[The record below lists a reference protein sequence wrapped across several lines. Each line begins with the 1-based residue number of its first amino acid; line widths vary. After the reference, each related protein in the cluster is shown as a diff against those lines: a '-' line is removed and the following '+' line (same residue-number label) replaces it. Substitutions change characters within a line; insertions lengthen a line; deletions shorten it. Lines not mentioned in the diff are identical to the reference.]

1 VVAAAKPWGI
11 HMTDTQ
17 DKQRLF
23 DLVFGHMA
31 AQTVATAARLKVVDT
46 IGDGELTSTE
56 LATTIGTDAAVTAQL
71 CRALAALGILAEV
84 KSGQF
89 RLTET
94 GALLRTDRPDS
105 LYPFARV
112 FTDPAVQAAWREL
125 DTAVRTGESTFDTV
139 TGKSFI
145 EHVKGDPDLSA
156 FFPAALRRS
165 AAQTAEDLPGS
176 YDFAAFDT
184 VADIGGGPGVVL
196 AAILAAHPGL
206 RGILYDSAAAVAPA
220 PQFLAAA
227 GVADRCTVVPGD
239 IAAEAPAGADLYL
252 VKNVLHYGDD
262 ERAGTVLGNI
272 RRVIPPH
279 GRLLIVDPALPET
292 VDGSLPGTMY
302 LSDLH
307 MRLIGAG
314 RGRTQ
319 AEFESLCVRAGF
331 AVTKLTLLPPPIA
344 FSLIEAVTDD
354 SPR

>member
-1 VVAAAKPWGI
+1 
-11 HMTDTQ
+11 MTEVQ
-17 DKQRLF
+17 PKQRLV

-56 LATTIGTDAAVTAQL
+56 LAAAIGTDAAVTTQL
-71 CRALAALGILAEV
+71 CRALAALGILTEV

-89 RLTET
+89 RSTEA
-94 GALLRTDRPDS
+94 GALLRTDRTDS
-105 LYPFARV
+105 LYSFARV
-112 FTDPAVQAAWREL
+112 FTHPAIQAAWHEL
-125 DTAVRTGESTFDTV
+125 DTAVRTGASTFDTV
-139 TGKSFI
+139 SGKTFF
-145 EHVKGDPDLSA
+145 EYVAGDPELST
-156 FFPAALRRS
+156 FFPAALRQS
-165 AAQTAEDLPGS
+165 AAQTAAALPGS

-184 VADIGGGPGVVL
+184 VADIGGGNGTVL

-206 RGILYDSAAAVAPA
+206 RGILYDSGAAVAQSA
-220 PQFLAAA
+220 ATLTAA

-239 IAAEAPAGADLYL
+239 IGTEAPAGADLYL
-252 VKNVLHYGDD
+252 VKNVLHYADD
-262 ERAGTVLGNI
+262 EHAGTVLGNI
-272 RRVIPPH
+272 RRVTPPH

-307 MRLIGAG
+307 MRLMGLG

-319 AEFESLCVRAGF
+319 AEFESLCARAGF
-331 AVTKLTLLPPPIA
+331 TVTEHTLLPPPMA

-354 SPR
+354 SHR

>member
-1 VVAAAKPWGI
+1 MTEAK
-11 HMTDTQ
+11 H
-17 DKQRLF
+17 KQRLV
-23 DLVFGHMA
+23 DLAFGHMA
-31 AQTVATAARLKVVDT
+31 AQTVATAARLKLADT
-46 IGDGELTSTE
+46 FGDDERTSTE
-56 LATTIGTDAAVTAQL
+56 LAAALGTDVAVTTQL
-71 CRALAALGILAEV
+71 CRALAALGVLTEV

-94 GALLRTDRPDS
+94 GDLLRTDRADS
-105 LYPFARV
+105 LHSFTRV
-112 FTDPAVQAAWREL
+112 FTDPAIQATWREL
-125 DTAVRTGESTFDTV
+125 DTAVRTGDSTFDAV

-145 EHVKGDPDLSA
+145 EYVKGDADLST
-156 FFPAALRRS
+156 FFPAALRGS
-165 AAQTAEDLPGS
+165 AAQTAADLPGS
-176 YDFAAFDT
+176 YDFAAFTT
-184 VADIGGGPGVVL
+184 VADIGGGPGAVL

-206 RGILYDSAAAVAPA
+206 RGILYDAAPAVAPA
-220 PQFLAAA
+220 AQILAAA

-239 IAAEAPAGADLYL
+239 ILAEAPAGADLYL
-252 VKNVLHYGDD
+252 LKNVLHYGDD
-262 ERAGTVLGNI
+262 ERAVTVLGNV

-307 MRLIGAG
+307 MRLIGGG

-331 AVTKLTLLPPPIA
+331 AVTKLTLLPAPMA

-354 SPR
+354 SHR

>member
-1 VVAAAKPWGI
+1 MTEAK
-11 HMTDTQ
+11 H
-17 DKQRLF
+17 KQRLF
-23 DLVFGHMA
+23 ELVFGHMA

-46 IGDGELTSTE
+46 FGDGELTSTE
-56 LATTIGTDAAVTAQL
+56 LAAAIGTDAAVTTQL
-71 CRALAALGILAEV
+71 CRALAALGILTEV
-84 KSGQF
+84 KSEQF

-94 GALLRTDRPDS
+94 GALLRTDRADS

-112 FTDPAVQAAWREL
+112 FTDPAIQAAWREL

-139 TGKSFI
+139 SGKTFI
-145 EHVKGDPDLSA
+145 EYVMGDPDLST
-156 FFPAALRRS
+156 FFPAALRQS
-165 AAQTAEDLPGS
+165 AAQTAESLPSG

-184 VADIGGGPGVVL
+184 VADIGGGSGTVL

-206 RGILYDSAAAVAPA
+206 RGILYDSATAVAQSSA
-220 PQFLAAA
+220 TLTAA
-227 GVADRCTVVPGD
+227 GVADRCTVIPGD
-239 IAAEAPAGADLYL
+239 IVTEAPAGADLYL

-262 ERAGTVLGNI
+262 ERAVTVLGNI

-292 VDGSLPGTMY
+292 VDGSLPDTMY

-307 MRLIGAG
+307 MRLIGGG

-319 AEFESLCVRAGF
+319 AEFESLCSRAGF
-331 AVTKLTLLPPPIA
+331 TVTKLTLLPPPIA

-354 SPR
+354 SHR